1 MVNQRPKIVTVD
13 RRATEHLVEFCRAEG
28 RQRLLLLADRNT
40 WAAQGATLAAALEA
54 ARCNVQP
61 LVFQGD
67 EVVADARHI
76 FQAMIA
82 ADDPTRTL
90 IAVGSGTITDITRF
104 VAHRTRADFIS
115 IPTAP
120 SVDAYVSVGAP
131 LILGGVKI
139 TYTCG
144 SPIAVF
150 ADIDVLTAAPRAMI
164 AAGVGDVLAKFTST
178 ADFRLGHLL
187 WDEPYDEI
195 IARRM
200 LATAWRV
207 ADSAPEIAAGDAN
220 GVAALIYALFDS
232 GYCMVDFGNS
242 RPASGVEHHYSHFW
256 EMRLLQEG
264 RPAILHGAKTGVG
277 TVLGAALYQ
286 QLRQLTR
293 GQVADLLEAANLPE
307 QGEEIATIRR
317 IYGDL
322 ADELIAIQKP
332 FLEMSPQEFD
342 ALKRR
347 ILERWEDV
355 QAVAAEVPLPEQ
367 VADWL
372 AAVGGA
378 TNVQELG
385 LAQQELLD
393 AGRYSHFLR
402 NRFTV
407 RKLVRLLGL
416 AQN

>member
-1 MVNQRPKIVTVD
+1 VINERPKIVTVD
-13 RRATEHLVEFCRAEG
+13 DRATEHVVEFCRAEG
-28 RQRLLLLADRNT
+28 RKRLLMLADQNT
-40 WAAQGATLAAALEA
+40 WAAQGAELAAALEA
-54 ARCNVQP
+54 AHFDVAKVIYQSA
-61 LVFQGD
+61 
-67 EVVADARHI
+67 EVVADAHHI

-82 ADDPTRTL
+82 ADDATRTL
-90 IAVGSGTITDITRF
+90 IAVGSGTITDIARF
-104 VAHRTRADFIS
+104 TAHRTRADFIS

-139 TYTCG
+139 TYLCG

-187 WDEPYDEI
+187 WDEPYDDA
-195 IARRM
+195 IAHRM
-200 LATAWRV
+200 LATAWRT
-207 ADSAPEIAAGDAN
+207 ANGAAEIGAGDAA
-220 GVAALIYALFDS
+220 GVRALIYALFDS

-242 RPASGVEHHYSHFW
+242 RPASGTEHHYSHFW
-256 EMRLLQEG
+256 EMRLLHEG

-277 TVLGAALYQ
+277 TALAAALYEQ
-286 QLRQLTR
+286 VRGLTR
-293 GQVADLLEAANLPE
+293 SQISDLLEAAVLPDRDQE
-307 QGEEIATIRR
+307 MAAIRR
-317 IYGDL
+317 VYGDL
-322 ADELIAIQKP
+322 ADEMIAGQQP
-332 FLEMSPQEFD
+332 FLEMTTERFD

-355 QAVAAEVPLPEQ
+355 QKIAADVPSPGQ
-367 VADWL
+367 IAGWL
-372 AAVGGA
+372 AAVGGP

-385 LAQQELLD
+385 LSQQELSD
-393 AGRYSHFLR
+393 AGRYAHYLR

-407 RKLVRLLGL
+407 RKLAGVLGL
-416 AQN
+416 TES